1 MSAQGQRCA
10 SPPGPTRRPR
20 KQQVSE
26 NKGKCQKLSRSSR
39 QTQQSPSLESS
50 YHCEDFKT
58 PKRHAGIKLNGL
70 NNADSPNNDSELL
83 QDIIWDPTSPTPLK
97 NGKDPTKLSKN
108 ARIVDISEI
117 VNRIAPKYL
126 SEIIF
131 SKNERPCVPESN
143 LLQWIG
149 DSAIPCTPEVRHRR
163 TRKPTRQ
170 NCVEDLKKLA
180 MQFDINMIQQD
191 KEQVKHATMQGTEGA
206 GDLNNCGVILPV
218 SLTDLEGT
226 SKEANINIQ
235 NTNTNKMLHQK
246 STVFEMD
253 DNLDALF
260 DGPTQPISGRLSPS
274 TPVQSQ
280 DTKIATVTL
289 SSDVSAGE
297 TAKSIPSNTS
307 TALSGNVNKHDDLS
321 KTLAANPDFE
331 DDWDDDL
338 LDDSF
343 VLELTL
349 NPDLIA
355 APMHCSTQ
363 ISANANK
370 DVVAKATH
378 PSTTSTVTGH
388 GQRRPD
394 GHLVDGSV
402 VVCKGKNE
410 KSKHR
415 STFRLEAN
423 PHFQAKGTL
432 SEHLP
437 RHSCSRVL
445 EEHAQSHCSSAGG
458 VSCVAPEHQCD
469 KVKQHTCNVLQEH
482 TTQKL
487 FGKESSSAVSNSC
500 SMSLALNHGCKD
512 SKGNHDEKKKEENE
526 GIKVYK
532 EVSDEDLDSF
542 FAADSLWDNGDDDDL
557 LCQLCEDV
565 ERFSECQAQASATTV
580 SPCEEQNKLK
590 TVPPSVPH
598 PSDYDTGR
606 SNQKQLT
613 NVTQLKPNLSSEP
626 GSGRNFSTVNVP
638 LSCSIQ
644 TLGKMTTS
652 IPNQKSATSNL
663 HCMPAI
669 ISHETSVSVRGPY
682 KYTQVR
688 STSVTGTSACRS
700 AARHDSE
707 KKTSSLVSSGNALEN
722 RHTSFKRH
730 LSDPVAPTNKVFV
743 PCQTT
748 AKCTEAEIERKKQQ
762 AMARRRLRMQAA
774 QKLGAPT

>member
-1 MSAQGQRCA
+1 MTIPKLLPPPSNRHVVWPLPRFMSHWRC
-10 SPPGPTRRPR
+10 S
-20 KQQVSE
+20 VSTIL
-26 NKGKCQKLSRSSR
+26 KLFHDKFVTSY
-39 QTQQSPSLESS
+39 LEVH
-50 YHCEDFKT
+50 YALKYLYFLPADFKT

-97 NGKDPTKLSKN
+97 NGKFSCTFCLL
-108 ARIVDISEI
+108 
-117 VNRIAPKYL
+117 YL

-598 PSDYDTGR
+598 PI
-606 SNQKQLT
+606 
-613 NVTQLKPNLSSEP
+613 
-626 GSGRNFSTVNVP
+626 NVP

-652 IPNQKSATSNL
+652 IPNQKS
-663 HCMPAI
+663 
-669 ISHETSVSVRGPY
+669 TSVSVRGPY

-730 LSDPVAPTNKVFV
+730 LSDPVAPTNK
-743 PCQTT
+743 
-748 AKCTEAEIERKKQQ
+748 AEIERKKQQ

>member
-1 MSAQGQRCA
+1 FH
-10 SPPGPTRRPR
+10 
-20 KQQVSE
+20 
-26 NKGKCQKLSRSSR
+26 SR
-39 QTQQSPSLESS
+39 QSQDLGLINETP
-50 YHCEDFKT
+50 DFKT

-117 VNRIAPKYL
+117 VNRIAPKVG
-126 SEIIF
+126 
-131 SKNERPCVPESN
+131 NERPCVPESN

-163 TRKPTRQ
+163 TRKQ

-289 SSDVSAGE
+289 
-297 TAKSIPSNTS
+297 T
-307 TALSGNVNKHDDLS
+307 
-321 KTLAANPDFE
+321 NPDFE

-437 RHSCSRVL
+437 RHSC
-445 EEHAQSHCSSAGG
+445 
-458 VSCVAPEHQCD
+458 
-469 KVKQHTCNVLQEH
+469 KH

-580 SPCEEQNKLK
+580 
-590 TVPPSVPH
+590 
-598 PSDYDTGR
+598 
-606 SNQKQLT
+606 
-613 NVTQLKPNLSSEP
+613 
-626 GSGRNFSTVNVP
+626 GRNFSTVN
-638 LSCSIQ
+638 
-644 TLGKMTTS
+644 
-652 IPNQKSATSNL
+652 KSATSNL

-700 AARHDSE
+700 AARHD
-707 KKTSSLVSSGNALEN
+707 TLTIYDNAIF
-722 RHTSFKRH
+722 SF
-730 LSDPVAPTNKVFV
+730 LSFSVFV